1 MHQIYE
7 DEGKYNFEYQLTY
20 IIISAVAS
28 TLVIRLMLQFLVL
41 TDKDVLEVKLQQTK
55 ELTEKLK
62 IKNLNA

>member
-28 TLVIRLMLQFLVL
+28 TLVIRY
-41 TDKDVLEVKLQQTK
+41 
-55 ELTEKLK
+55 
-62 IKNLNA
+62 